1 MSLIAFPAAPVPARI
16 EWTLRQPTQV
26 NRSEFTSRRRV
37 TILSAAPRLSAK
49 VTLPR
54 IIGEDR
60 VLDWRAFAA
69 DCEGRA
75 NKFQLIACERDQ
87 INLSSVVIAGADQG
101 GRRLQ
106 TAGWGAPGLK
116 LRRGQFV
123 TVDEQLLILMV
134 DVIASADGTAQL
146 SFKPHVRLVPAN
158 GAPIEVRRPYA
169 IMSMA
174 SDDTGWTADV
184 GQEYAVSFECEE
196 SF

>member
-1 MSLIAFPAAPVPARI
+1 MSLIAFPASPVPARV

-26 NRSEFTSRRRV
+26 NRSEFTARRRV
-37 TILSAAPRLSAK
+37 TILSAAPRLSAR
-49 VTLPR
+49 VTLPA
-54 IIGEDR
+54 ILGEDR
-60 VLDWRAFAA
+60 VFAWRAFAA

-75 NKFQLIACERDQ
+75 NKFRLIACERDQ
-87 INLSSVVIAGADQG
+87 INLSSVVIAGAGQG
-101 GRRLQ
+101 GRTLQ
-106 TAGWGAPGLK
+106 TAGWGAAGLK

-123 TVDEQLLILMV
+123 TVGEQLLILMA
-134 DVIASADGTAQL
+134 DVVATVSGTAQL
-146 SFKPHVRLVPAN
+146 SFKPHLRVVPAD
-158 GAPIEVRRPYA
+158 GASIEVRRPYA